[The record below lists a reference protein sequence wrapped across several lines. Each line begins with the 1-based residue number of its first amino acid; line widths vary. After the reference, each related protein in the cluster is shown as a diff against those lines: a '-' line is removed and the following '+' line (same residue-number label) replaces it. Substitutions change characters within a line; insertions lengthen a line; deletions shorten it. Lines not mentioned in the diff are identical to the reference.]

1 MNELIRAEQAELST
15 QRGLTADMYT
25 RFVAFIDA
33 KPKTVETYTKALKQ
47 LFAFFAANGISNP
60 TREDVLAFR
69 DELKATG
76 HKPTTVQNYITATR
90 LFFQWLEQER
100 IYPNVAAHIKGAK
113 LDREHK
119 KDYLTSRQVKA
130 VLSDYYLMSTNAIT
144 MDGELINIDGNG
156 NRVACLI
163 HGPKHIIIVAGM
175 NKVVSDVEAGYA
187 RVRDIATPANT
198 KRLNKNTPCFHT
210 GRCGDCLSPECI
222 CNQVV
227 ITRRSG
233 HPGRI
238 KVFLVAEDLGY

>member
-1 MNELIRAEQAELST
+1 MTQKQLAFQSAAESIIKNLEKRNMEGYFFETGAECVKAITDLIEEDSQISWGGSESIKECGLLDALKKGNYTLIDR
-15 QRGLTADMYT
+15 LTA
-25 RFVAFIDA
+25 
-33 KPKTVETYTKALKQ
+33 KSPEE
-47 LFAFFAANGISNP
+47 S
-60 TREDVLAFR
+60 REL
-69 DELKATG
+69 
-76 HKPTTVQNYITATR
+76 Y
-90 LFFQWLEQER
+90 
-100 IYPNVAAHIKGAK
+100 
-113 LDREHK
+113 
-119 KDYLTSRQVKA
+119 VKA
-130 VLSDYYLMSTNAIT
+130 ALSDYYLMSTNAIT